1 MNSAA
6 FIRNV
11 LTLMSGKI
19 ASQIISVALV
29 PIVARLFTPD
39 DFGVAT
45 IFITVANL
53 LAVVLPLRYFRASL
67 LIEDNVKADMLL
79 AISAWMLLLGCVL
92 TFMASL
98 VLFITEDFGLDWLIL
113 FLPIAGWIYGM
124 NNILRTQHT
133 RQKTFNRVAISDVTQ
148 TLTMGS
154 SRIVFGL
161 AGSSIAGLVFGYLLA
176 GLARLFI
183 LAKSSLNPLTL
194 YTIKQS
200 WPDCKRLMLE
210 YKDFPLHNM
219 PSGLLQF
226 LSGKF
231 PVLVMGFM
239 FAPATV
245 GFYAMSDRL
254 VRTPVVSV
262 AISIREVFIRKLTVN
277 KENTVGMMGMY
288 SKLTLGMFLLG
299 LLPFTLLSIYGSEL
313 LTIILGEN
321 WVEAGD
327 YVQILAPWYFS
338 VWIVS
343 GSQPVLMRLRKQVLW
358 LSLQIWL
365 FLIRVS
371 VFVVAYVTGDDILTV
386 LLWFSGVNVFA
397 SIVTFLLVI
406 CQIRKAEASV

>member
-1 MNSAA
+1 
-6 FIRNV
+6 
-11 LTLMSGKI
+11 
-19 ASQIISVALV
+19 
-29 PIVARLFTPD
+29 
-39 DFGVAT
+39 
-45 IFITVANL
+45 
-53 LAVVLPLRYFRASL
+53 
-67 LIEDNVKADMLL
+67 
-79 AISAWMLLLGCVL
+79 
-92 TFMASL
+92 
-98 VLFITEDFGLDWLIL
+98 
-113 FLPIAGWIYGM
+113 
-124 NNILRTQHT
+124 
-133 RQKTFNRVAISDVTQ
+133 
-148 TLTMGS
+148 MGS

-397 SIVTFLLVI
+397 SIVTLLLVI
-406 CQIRKAEASV
+406 YQIRKAEASV